1 MADIKS
7 LLVKCGAVK
16 FGKFTL
22 TSGKQSEYY
31 IDVKFATSDPEILHE
46 IGVEIAGEAHG
57 FDYVAGME
65 LGAVPIVTAV
75 SLATGLPSLIIRKKA
90 KEHGTGSRIEGPF
103 SPGKKVLLVEDVT
116 TTGGSTLEAAN
127 VLRGAGLEV
136 SRCVVVV
143 DRESGAVA
151 NLSKEGV
158 ELSAL
163 VRVSELLEAR
173 K

>member
-16 FGKFTL
+16 FGKFKL
-22 TSGKQSEYY
+22 TSGRESDYY
-31 IDVKFATSDPEILHE
+31 IDVKYATSDPEILHE
-46 IGVEIAGEAHG
+46 IGVAMAAEAHG
-57 FDYVAGME
+57 FHYVAGME

-103 SPGKKVLLVEDVT
+103 VTGKRVLLIEDVT
-116 TTGGSTLEAAN
+116 TTGGSTLESAR
-127 VLRGAGLEV
+127 VLREVGLIV
-136 SRCVVVV
+136 DRCLAVV
-143 DRESGAVA
+143 DRESGAVETLA
-151 NLSKEGV
+151 KEGMD
-158 ELSAL
+158 LQPL
-163 VRVSELLEAR
+163 VTVSELLEGR